1 MFRLV
6 LVLSLTFNAL
16 ACGGA
21 AQSDA
26 QTAATPAAQATAP
39 KDTVITLERSQCFG
53 TCPSYKLTVYGDGR
67 VVYEGRKFVK
77 VEGAVNDSV
86 TQEQLKQLLAEFDK
100 ADYFSLR
107 DTYFDATDGCP
118 TYWTDNPTANTSLEL
133 GGKKKAV
140 RHYYGCQ
147 EKETSKD
154 SSFSVYPKKLYEL
167 ESKIDEIVNTG
178 RWVKGGEKN
187 GNAQR

>member
-6 LVLSLTFNAL
+6 LVLSLIFNAL
-16 ACGGA
+16 SCGSA

-26 QTAATPAAQATAP
+26 QTAATPAAQATVP

-77 VEGAVNDSV
+77 VEGTVNDTV
-86 TQEQLKQLLAEFDK
+86 TQEQLKQLVAEFER

-107 DTYFDATDGCP
+107 DSYSDARDGCP
-118 TYWTDNPTANTSLEL
+118 AYWTDNPSANTSLEL
-133 GGKKKAV
+133 GGKKKTIW
-140 RHYYGCQ
+140 HYYGCT
-147 EKETSKD
+147 EKD
-154 SSFSVYPKKLYEL
+154 SPGLGIGVYPKKLYEL
-167 ESKIDEIVNTG
+167 ESKIDEIVNTA

-187 GNAQR
+187 SNAQQ